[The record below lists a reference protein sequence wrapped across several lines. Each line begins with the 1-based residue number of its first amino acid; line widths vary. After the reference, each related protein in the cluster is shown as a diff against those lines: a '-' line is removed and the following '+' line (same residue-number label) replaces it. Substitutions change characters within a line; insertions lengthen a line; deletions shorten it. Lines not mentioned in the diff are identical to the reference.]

1 MKSTVEEYKS
11 MFDVVLDIVE
21 IFDFIEI
28 TGRRG
33 GDVETYRIYKDGT
46 VVQR

>member
-1 MKSTVEEYKS
+1 MKSIVDEYKS
-11 MFDVVLDIVE
+11 MFDVILDIVE

-46 VVQR
+46 VVQK

>member
-1 MKSTVEEYKS
+1 MKSIVEEYKS

-28 TGRRG
+28 TGRCG

>member
-1 MKSTVEEYKS
+1 MKSIVEEYKS

-33 GDVETYRIYKDGT
+33 CDVETYRIYKDGT

>member
-1 MKSTVEEYKS
+1 MKSIVEEYKS

-21 IFDFIEI
+21 VFDFIEI

-33 GDVETYRIYKDGT
+33 GDVETYCIYKNGM

>member
-1 MKSTVEEYKS
+1 MKSIVEEYKS

-33 GDVETYRIYKDGT
+33 GDIETYRIYKDGT

>member
-1 MKSTVEEYKS
+1 MKSIVEEYKS

-46 VVQR
+46 VVQK

>member
-1 MKSTVEEYKS
+1 MKSMVEEYKS

>member
-1 MKSTVEEYKS
+1 MKSIVEEYKL

-21 IFDFIEI
+21 MFDFIEI

-33 GDVETYRIYKDGT
+33 GDVETYRIYKNGM
-46 VVQR
+46 VVQI

>member
-21 IFDFIEI
+21 VFDFIEI

-33 GDVETYRIYKDGT
+33 GDVETYRIYKNGM
-46 VVQR
+46 VVQI

>member
-1 MKSTVEEYKS
+1 MKSIVEEYKL

-21 IFDFIEI
+21 VFDFIEI

-33 GDVETYRIYKDGT
+33 GDVEIYRIYKNGM
-46 VVQR
+46 VVQI

>member
-1 MKSTVEEYKS
+1 MKSIVEEYKS

-21 IFDFIEI
+21 MFDFIEI

-33 GDVETYRIYKDGT
+33 GDVETYRIYKNGM
-46 VVQR
+46 VVKI

>member
-1 MKSTVEEYKS
+1 MKSIVEEYKS

-21 IFDFIEI
+21 ILDFIEI

-46 VVQR
+46 VVQK

>member
-1 MKSTVEEYKS
+1 MKSIVEEYKS

-21 IFDFIEI
+21 MFDFIEI

-33 GDVETYRIYKDGT
+33 RDVETYRIYKNGM
-46 VVQR
+46 VVQI

>member
-1 MKSTVEEYKS
+1 MKSIVEEYKT

-46 VVQR
+46 VVQK

>member
-1 MKSTVEEYKS
+1 MKSIVEEYKL

-21 IFDFIEI
+21 VFDFIEI

-33 GDVETYRIYKDGT
+33 GDVETYRIYKNGM
-46 VVQR
+46 VVQI